1 MSISLYD
8 VTVASYRRIIKGSI
22 RVLAKGEAHCREQ
35 GIDPDTLMEC
45 CLYEDMLPLQ
55 YQVVSTA
62 HHSLGALQAL
72 ESGVFTPPPGI
83 PGLNY
88 AGLSR
93 VLSEAEEAMA
103 KLTPEAVN
111 GLADGQLV
119 FKLGDREIPYEATN
133 FMLSFSIPNF
143 YFHATTLYDILRQ
156 QGVPLG
162 KLDYLDMSL

>member
-8 VTVASYRRIIKGSI
+8 VTAASYRRIINGSI

-45 CLYEDMLPLQ
+45 CLHEGMLPLQ
-55 YQVVSTA
+55 FQVVSTA

-72 ESGVFTPPPGI
+72 ESGVFTPPPSI
-83 PGLNY
+83 PGLDY
-88 AGLSR
+88 AGLTG
-93 VLSEAEEAMA
+93 VLSKAEEALA
-103 KLTPEAVN
+103 QLTPEAVN
-111 GLADGQLV
+111 GLADRKLV
-119 FKLGDREIPYEATN
+119 FKVGDREIPYEATN

>member
-22 RVLAKGEAHCREQ
+22 AVLAKGEAHCQEQ

-45 CLYEDMLPLQ
+45 RLVEDMLPLH
-55 YQVVSTA
+55 YQVTSTA
-62 HHSLGALQAL
+62 HHSLGALKAL

-93 VLSEAEEAMA
+93 VLSEAEEGMA
-103 KLTPEAVN
+103 QLTPEVVN

-133 FMLSFSIPNF
+133 FMLSFSVPNF